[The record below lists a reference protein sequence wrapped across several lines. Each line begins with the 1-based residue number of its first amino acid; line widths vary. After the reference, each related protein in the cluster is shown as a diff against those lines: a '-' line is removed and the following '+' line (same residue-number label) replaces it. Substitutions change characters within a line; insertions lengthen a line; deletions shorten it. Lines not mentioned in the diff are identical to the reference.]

1 MVGVWHNKTKCF
13 LVFQMM
19 YRFLIWLKGLGPG
32 PFLLPATVYLIMLI
46 FCKYKCKIIKN
57 LICLELGNS
66 CMHSFIKVGSYTVY
80 SLHGHV
86 SVVNHL
92 ASIVICYC
100 FSTFS
105 AKRCPLGRDKQKSI
119 KVSIELVQM
128 LEL

>member
-1 MVGVWHNKTKCF
+1 MYIINMVLNY
-13 LVFQMM
+13 VF
-19 YRFLIWLKGLGPG
+19 FHIEL
-32 PFLLPATVYLIMLI
+32 FSVYL
-46 FCKYKCKIIKN
+46 
-57 LICLELGNS
+57 LELGHS
-66 CMHSFIKVGSYTVY
+66 CMHCMHSFIKVGSYTVY

-86 SVVNHL
+86 IVVNHL

-105 AKRCPLGRDKQKSI
+105 AKRCLLGRDKQKSI